1 MTTDRD
7 RRAPIPPEFEEAGQ
21 TSGSFR
27 NGWYVEE
34 DAGISRI
41 GIRVRERLHQETSSY
56 QTIAVYDS
64 DFFGRFLTLDGL
76 MMLTER
82 DEFVYHEMLVHVP
95 LGALPS
101 PESVLVIG
109 GGDCGCLRE
118 ALAHPG
124 IRRVV
129 LCELDERVTRVCEDW
144 FPWVGPSLRDPRSE
158 IVFADGNAFIR
169 QEAGAFDLVVVDS
182 TDPVGPAAELFLRDF
197 YARVAE
203 TLKPGGVMTAQ
214 IGSPHWSPQQ
224 VGAVYREQREAFGS
238 VQAYTG
244 QVPTYQS
251 GTWCWSFATN
261 GSVRADSPDPGR
273 AARMAERCRYYNPEV
288 HRAAF
293 ALPNYA
299 RQALQGVNVFS
310 HRRTGPER

>member
-7 RRAPIPPEFEEAGQ
+7 SPTPIPPEFEEADRTCG
-21 TSGSFR
+21 TFED
-27 NGWYVEE
+27 GWYIEE
-34 DAGISRI
+34 DVGISRL
-41 GIRVRERLHQETSSY
+41 GIRVRALLHQETSPY

-76 MMLTER
+76 MMFTER

-95 LGALPS
+95 LGALSS
-101 PESVLVIG
+101 PESVLIIG

-144 FPWVGPSLRDPRSE
+144 FPWVGPSLQDPRSE
-158 IVFADGNAFIR
+158 IVFTDGSDFIR
-169 QEAGAFDLVVVDS
+169 QEAGSFDLVLVDS

-197 YARVAE
+197 YARVAGA
-203 TLKPGGVMTAQ
+203 LKPGGVMTAQ
-214 IGSPHWSPQQ
+214 IGSPHWSPRQ
-224 VGAVYREQREAFGS
+224 VGAVLREQREAFTS
-238 VQAYTG
+238 VRAYAG

-261 GSVRADSPDPGR
+261 GSLQADSPDPVR
-273 AARMAERCRYYNPEV
+273 ADRVAEHCRYYNRPV

-293 ALPNYA
+293 ALPNFA
-299 RQALQGVNVFS
+299 RQAIRGVDPFP
-310 HRRTGPER
+310 HRLTGRKG